1 MRSLWLGFGLALSV
15 VLLSAPLQVS
25 AGPNLICY
33 YDSRGFLRQGLAQFT
48 LPDLELALQFCTH
61 VIYGY
66 AGIHPETFEMQSI
79 NRPLDYDNRHFA
91 QITQFKDKY
100 PYVKFLL
107 SVGGDRDTEFEEKY
121 VKLLE
126 SGVQGQRRFIESAR
140 DLVRRFNF
148 DGLDLAFELPR
159 NKPRKVHSDVGM
171 AWKSFK
177 KFFTGDF
184 VVDTNADTHKT
195 QMTELVSQL
204 SNSLKA
210 NDLLL
215 SLTVLPNVNSSWY
228 YDAPAIATKV
238 DFINLGTF
246 DFLTPARN
254 PEEADYTAPLY
265 EINSDN
271 RLPHY
276 SVNFQMEH
284 WLLQRVPANKLNI
297 GIATYGRAW
306 KLTLDSDHV
315 DKPVVTNTNGE
326 AQAGPQT
333 KTPGMLNWA
342 EICKLLPNPSNVNGK
357 GGDAPIKR
365 VSDSTKRLGS
375 FAYRVADSDGAHG
388 LWVSYD
394 DPETAGSKAQYARA
408 KNLGGVALFDLTL
421 DDFRGQC
428 TGDRFPMLR
437 AIKYRLL

>member
-1 MRSLWLGFGLALSV
+1 MRSLWLGLALSC
-15 VLLSAPLQVS
+15 LLSAPLQVIA

-33 YDSRGFLRQGLAQFT
+33 YDSRGFQRQGLAQFSLT
-48 LPDLELALQFCTH
+48 DLELALQFCTH

-66 AGIHPETFEMQSI
+66 AGIHPETYEMQSL
-79 NRPLDYDNRHFA
+79 NQPLDYERRHFA
-91 QITQFKDKY
+91 QVTALKDKY

-107 SVGGDRDTEFEEKY
+107 SVGGDRDLEQEEKY

-126 SGVQGQRRFIESAR
+126 AGVQSQRRFIESAR
-140 DLVRRFNF
+140 DVVRRFNF
-148 DGLDLAFELPR
+148 DGLDLAFQLPR
-159 NKPRKVHSDVGM
+159 NKPRKVHSDVGT

-177 KFFTGDF
+177 KLFTGDF
-184 VVDTNADTHKT
+184 IVDPNADTHKA
-195 QMTELVSQL
+195 QMTELVKEL
-204 SNSLKA
+204 SGAFKA

-228 YDAPAIATKV
+228 FDAPAIAPKV
-238 DFINLGTF
+238 DFVNLATF
-246 DFLTPARN
+246 DFVTPARN

-265 EINSDN
+265 EVFGQN

-276 SVNFQMEH
+276 NVNFQMEH
-284 WLLQRVPANKLNI
+284 WQQQRFPLNKLNI
-297 GIATYGRAW
+297 GVASYGRAW
-306 KLTLDSDHV
+306 KLTLDSDNV
-315 DKPVVTNTNGE
+315 AQPVVSSTNGP
-326 AQAGPQT
+326 APAGPQT
-333 KTPGMLNWA
+333 KAEGLLNWA
-342 EICKLLPNPSNVNGK
+342 EICQLLPNPNNMHGK
-357 GGDAPIKR
+357 GGAAPIKR
-365 VSDSTKRLGS
+365 VPDPTKRYGV

-394 DPETAGSKAQYARA
+394 DPDTAGSKAQYVRA
-408 KNLGGVALFDLTL
+408 KNLGGVALFDLTQ